1 MEYIEKILNLYL
13 SFADTIN
20 NHFYQFLIF
29 FILVSII
36 WVSLIGIVTPVLF
49 ISALTFGYYGIFV
62 SLLVLMV
69 SSIMNFFMASKTR
82 SVIKKFQFN
91 EPFFSKD
98 PFIVFLIFRL
108 IPGIPYL
115 IKNLSVVFFKLSLK
129 KFFLAVI
136 ISDSPQIIIFTYFFK
151 KLVDS
156 SNDFLMYQNYHQV
169 FEQMYIPM
177 LVLIFF
183 TFYVSNKEKI

>member
-82 SVIKKFQFN
+82 SVIKN
-91 EPFFSKD
+91 FS
-98 PFIVFLIFRL
+98 LMSL
-108 IPGIPYL
+108 
-115 IKNLSVVFFKLSLK
+115 FFKGSLYCILN
-129 KFFLAVI
+129 F
-136 ISDSPQIIIFTYFFK
+136 
-151 KLVDS
+151 S
-156 SNDFLMYQNYHQV
+156 SNTWDS
-169 FEQMYIPM
+169 
-177 LVLIFF
+177 IF
-183 TFYVSNKEKI
+183 NKKSFSSFF

>member
-29 FILVSII
+29 FYLVSII

-129 KFFLAVI
+129 FFF
-136 ISDSPQIIIFTYFFK
+136 SSYYFGQPT
-151 KLVDS
+151 
-156 SNDFLMYQNYHQV
+156 NNYI
-169 FEQMYIPM
+169 Y
-177 LVLIFF
+177 LFF
-183 TFYVSNKEKI
+183 

>member
-13 SFADTIN
+13 SFSDTIN

-69 SSIMNFFMASKTR
+69 
-82 SVIKKFQFN
+82 
-91 EPFFSKD
+91 
-98 PFIVFLIFRL
+98 
-108 IPGIPYL
+108 
-115 IKNLSVVFFKLSLK
+115 
-129 KFFLAVI
+129 
-136 ISDSPQIIIFTYFFK
+136 
-151 KLVDS
+151 
-156 SNDFLMYQNYHQV
+156 
-169 FEQMYIPM
+169 
-177 LVLIFF
+177 
-183 TFYVSNKEKI
+183 